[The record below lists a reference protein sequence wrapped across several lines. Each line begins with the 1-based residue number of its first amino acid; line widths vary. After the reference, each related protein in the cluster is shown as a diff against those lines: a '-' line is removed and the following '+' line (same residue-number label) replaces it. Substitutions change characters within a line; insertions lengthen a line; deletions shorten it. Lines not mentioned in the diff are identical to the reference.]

1 MLTMAYQIIVV
12 CLDILII
19 LDIWDE
25 VDYWKLLT
33 GVMVMIPCS
42 FLLLVKFQKWTI

>member
-12 CLDILII
+12 YLTILII

-25 VDYWKLLT
+25 VDYWKQLT
-33 GVMVMIPCS
+33 GVMVIVPCS
-42 FLLLVKFQKWTI
+42 FLLYLI